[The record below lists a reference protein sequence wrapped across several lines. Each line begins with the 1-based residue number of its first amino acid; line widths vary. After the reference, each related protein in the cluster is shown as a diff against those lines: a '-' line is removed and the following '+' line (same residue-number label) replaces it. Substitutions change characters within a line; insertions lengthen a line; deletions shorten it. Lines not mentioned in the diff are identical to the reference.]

1 MRPESQ
7 REATYEDLFGL
18 PEHMTGQIIAGE
30 LIALPRPASD
40 HAVASSTLGSEL
52 LGPFQRGR
60 GGPGGW
66 WIVDE
71 PELHLRKDILVP
83 DIAGWRRSRLPAVP
97 RAPFFSIAPDW
108 VCEVLSPSTAGLDR
122 VRKKHIYARE
132 GVEFVWLV
140 DPVGRT
146 LEAFQLQEG
155 RWLELGSWSENDRV
169 RVAPFDAIELEL
181 EALWLP
187 EAPPAAP

>member
-1 MRPESQ
+1 MRPEQ
-7 REATYEDLFGL
+7 KREATYEDLLAL
-18 PEHMTGQIIAGE
+18 PENVLGQIIAGE
-30 LIALPRPASD
+30 LIASPRPAND
-40 HAVASSTLGSEL
+40 HAVASSTLGGEL

-71 PELHLRKDILVP
+71 PELHLGKDVLVP
-83 DIAGWRRSRLPAVP
+83 DLAGWRRTRLPVVP
-97 RAPFFSIAPDW
+97 RKPFFTLAPDW
-108 VCEVLSPSTAGLDR
+108 VCEVLSPSSVGIDR

-132 GVEFVWLV
+132 GVEFVWIL

-155 RWLELGSWSENDRV
+155 RWLELGSWGDDDRV

-181 EALWLP
+181 SALWLP
-187 EAPPAAP
+187 EESAP

>member
-1 MRPESQ
+1 MRPEQ
-7 REATYEDLFGL
+7 KREATYEDLLAL
-18 PEHMTGQIIAGE
+18 PENMIGQIIAGE
-30 LIALPRPASD
+30 LIASPRPAND
-40 HAVASSTLGSEL
+40 HATASSALGGEL
-52 LGPFQRGR
+52 YGPFQRGR

-71 PELHLRKDILVP
+71 PELHLGKDVLVP
-83 DIAGWRRSRLPAVP
+83 DLAAWRRTHLPVVP
-97 RAPFFSIAPDW
+97 RKPFFTLAPNW
-108 VCEVLSPSTAGLDR
+108 VCEVLSPSSVGIDR

-132 GVEFVWLV
+132 GVEFVWLL

-155 RWLELGSWSENDRV
+155 RWLELGSWQDEDRV

-181 EALWLP
+181 SALWLP
-187 EAPPAAP
+187 EEPVP